1 MSIDSQT
8 EEMRNGARA
17 LCVQVVFHIDDDR
30 QAQSAAARMI
40 DSAHQIANLPECECD
55 VDVSVELIQPDGARS
70 PLATGG
76 TPSRVRP
83 VKQ

>member
-1 MSIDSQT
+1 VSIDSQT

-55 VDVSVELIQPDGARS
+55 VDVSVEASTLEPPASEAAGGAPPHAHPPKS
-70 PLATGG
+70 
-76 TPSRVRP
+76 
-83 VKQ
+83 